1 MYAFCNRTKRLLRGL
16 PMSRSK
22 NSHPSAPTSLHGPKT
37 QSAILQQMKQHN
49 ETHRAAGPREVPDSE
64 IAEVHN
70 KEIKRELST
79 GKHRLT
85 EDRVQHDEADK
96 NSDKNRLAADAKRH
110 KHGNPHGKL
119 NGGQTRH

>member
-1 MYAFCNRTKRLLRGL
+1 
-16 PMSRSK
+16 MSRSK
-22 NSHPSAPTSLHGPKT
+22 NSHPSVPTTLHGPKT

-49 ETHRAAGPREVPDSE
+49 EAHRAAGPRGVSDSE
-64 IAEVHN
+64 IADVHDR
-70 KEIKRELST
+70 EIRGEICT
-79 GKHRLT
+79 GKHRLA

-119 NGGQTRH
+119 NGGPARH